1 MGIERRYKSPSERVT
16 FSVNW
21 AAYLNTDTIT
31 SSVWVVPTGVT
42 QVSVTNTTSQANIML
57 QGGTLG
63 KIYRLLNRIT
73 TSANEIVDQSIDV
86 EIIEK

>member
-1 MGIERRYKSPSERVT
+1 MAIERRYKSPSERVT

-21 AAYLNTDTIT
+21 AAYLSSDTIT
-31 SSVWVVPTGVT
+31 SSVWIVPTGIT
-42 QVSVTNTTSQANIML
+42 QVSVSNTSTQANIML

-73 TSANEIVDQSIDV
+73 TSSNEIVDQSVDI

>member
-1 MGIERRYKSPSERVT
+1 MGIERRYKSPNERVT

-21 AAYLNTDTIT
+21 ASYLNSDTIT
-31 SSVWVVPTGVT
+31 SSVWIVPTGVT
-42 QVSVTNTTSQANIML
+42 QVSVSNTNTQANIMI

-73 TSANEIVDQSIDV
+73 TSSNEIVDQSIDI